1 MKINTNLSSL
11 IVQSSLKASTNGLN
25 TAIERMTT
33 GFKIN
38 HAKDNAA
45 NYSINTKLSSKIS
58 AYQVAEDNAMM
69 GLELVQT
76 ASKSLSTMSNLG
88 LRLMHLAVLATNG
101 TSASSSIAALN
112 KEAEQ
117 LIREIYREKSNCKY
131 NNIALWGDEVNF
143 HNDAMDLKLNSQ
155 GFLKEV
161 KVRDTSS
168 IRALSSVDSNTVISN
183 GAYKISSVGEL
194 AKLAE
199 MVNAGK
205 VTGGEFVLA
214 ADIDLSIY
222 SSGEGWTPIGSGDN
236 PFQVSFDG
244 NGHTISN
251 LYINSGG
258 GGKGLFGKIASGS
271 EVKNLRLTDV
281 YIRASWTSG
290 VVCSSVASG
299 GIVTNCSVEGGTME
313 DSSNGAIYGGIAG
326 NSAEGGISYC
336 YTDLDLNLRQQVG
349 GIVGIGYAEYCL
361 SNATITTVSSAGGI
375 CGRGGYVTNSA
386 FSGRIVGDEENIG
399 GIIGE
404 WGYASDCYFSGTISG
419 RSNVGG
425 IIGYERWGRNMSNNY
440 VAGSVHGSNNTGIF
454 VGYLDS
460 NNITLTNS
468 YYDSS
473 KVAGL
478 PVCGLG
484 TFKECDVVDTFAFA
498 NWNFQVGIN
507 STDSSILNYTM
518 HMENLGLYDIL
529 NSGLNSPN
537 SLAVIDNFLSII
549 ENEQTKIGAIENRLE
564 SALEQIGVAYDN
576 LVSAQS
582 TIRDADIA
590 EESSAYIRNQ
600 ILQQAA
606 MTLMAT
612 ANQTP
617 AITLQLL

>member
-1 MKINTNLSSL
+1 
-11 IVQSSLKASTNGLN
+11 
-25 TAIERMTT
+25 MTT

-88 LRLMHLAVLATNG
+88 LRLMNLAVLAANG

-168 IRALSSVDSNTVISN
+168 MTALSSVDSNTVISN

-222 SSGEGWTPIGSGDN
+222 SSGAGWTPIGSGDN

-251 LYINSGG
+251 LYINSGD

-271 EVKNLRLTDV
+271 EVKNLRLADI
-281 YIRASWTSG
+281 YMRASW
-290 VVCSSVASG
+290 SS
-299 GIVTNCSVEGGTME
+299 
-313 DSSNGAIYGGIAG
+313 GAI
-326 NSAEGGISYC
+326 C
-336 YTDLDLNLRQQVG
+336 
-349 GIVGIGYAEYCL
+349 
-361 SNATITTVSSAGGI
+361 
-375 CGRGGYVTNSA
+375 
-386 FSGRIVGDEENIG
+386 
-399 GIIGE
+399 
-404 WGYASDCYFSGTISG
+404 
-419 RSNVGG
+419 
-425 IIGYERWGRNMSNNY
+425 
-440 VAGSVHGSNNTGIF
+440 
-454 VGYLDS
+454 
-460 NNITLTNS
+460 
-468 YYDSS
+468 
-473 KVAGL
+473 
-478 PVCGLG
+478 
-484 TFKECDVVDTFAFA
+484 
-498 NWNFQVGIN
+498 
-507 STDSSILNYTM
+507 
-518 HMENLGLYDIL
+518 
-529 NSGLNSPN
+529 
-537 SLAVIDNFLSII
+537 
-549 ENEQTKIGAIENRLE
+549 
-564 SALEQIGVAYDN
+564 
-576 LVSAQS
+576 
-582 TIRDADIA
+582 
-590 EESSAYIRNQ
+590 
-600 ILQQAA
+600 
-606 MTLMAT
+606 
-612 ANQTP
+612 
-617 AITLQLL
+617 

>member
-11 IVQSSLKASTNGLN
+11 IVQSCLKASTNGLN

-38 HAKDNAA
+38 HAKDNVA

-58 AYQVAEDNAMM
+58 AYQVAEDNALM

-88 LRLMHLAVLATNG
+88 LRLMNLAVSAANG
-101 TSASSSIAALN
+101 TNASSSIAALN

-117 LIREIYREKSNCKY
+117 LIGEIYREKNNCKY
-131 NNIALWGDEVNF
+131 NDIALWGDEVNF

-168 IRALSSVDSNTVISN
+168 MTALSSVDSNTVISS
-183 GAYKISSVGEL
+183 GAYKISSAEEL

-222 SSGEGWTPIGSGDN
+222 SSGVGWTTIGNEDN
-236 PFQVSFDG
+236 SFQACFDG

-251 LYINSGG
+251 LYINSGS
-258 GGKGLFGKIASGS
+258 GGKGLFGKIESGS

-386 FSGRIVGDEENIG
+386 FSGRIVSDYASIG

-404 WGYASDCYFSGTISG
+404 WGSATDCYFSGTISG
-419 RSNVGG
+419 TYNVGG
-425 IIGYERWGRNMSNNY
+425 IIGTERWGHNMSNNY
-440 VAGSVHGSNNTGIF
+440 VAGSVQGTNNTGIF
-454 VGYLDS
+454 VGSLSS
-460 NNITLTNS
+460 NISLTNS

-473 KVAGL
+473 KIAGL

-484 TFKECDVVDTFAFA
+484 NFKECDVVDTFAFA
-498 NWNFQVGIN
+498 NWDFQVGIN

-576 LVSAQS
+576 LVSTRS
-582 TIRDADIA
+582 TILDADIA

-617 AITLQLL
+617 AIALQLL